1 MVQPGNLKQHIRQVL
16 GGSGREAVIA
26 QVCSHR
32 PRRVINALISRF
44 YDVDPVIRWRGVAAA
59 GAVVATLAESDRES
73 ARVIMR
79 RLMWMLN
86 DESGGIGWGAPEAM
100 AETMAAS
107 PAMAAEYANILCS
120 YIHPE
125 QNYLEHPGLQRGLL
139 WGLGRLA
146 QSEPGRVKN
155 AASDISAFLDSTDP
169 YHRGLAAW
177 ALGSIGDP
185 GKLPDLLR
193 LTADRAEIEFFAD
206 WDVQTVS
213 VGELARQAVSKISP
227 ENKED

>member
-44 YDVDPVIRWRGVAAA
+44 YDADPVIRWRGIVAA

-146 QSEPGRVKN
+146 QSEPGRVRDV
-155 AASDISAFLDSTDP
+155 AADIAAFLESADP
-169 YHRGLAAW
+169 YHRGFAAW
-177 ALGSIGDP
+177 ALGNAGHFGNIA
-185 GKLPDLLR
+185 DLRR
-193 LTADRAEIEFFAD
+193 LAADRAEIEFFD
-206 WDVQTVS
+206 HWHVQAVS